1 VAGEATTLFETVVEG
16 DYCIGCGAC
25 AAVPGAPIEM
35 ELDASGRYTPRLTG
49 NGDGAGASVLAVCPF
64 ADEGEHEDEI
74 GARLFGDGAE
84 PHERIGFHMR
94 TWAGHVAEDGYRA
107 AGSSGGL
114 GTWILVELLRR
125 GTVDA
130 VLHVR
135 PRSPDADD
143 SRLFAFDVSRQEDE
157 LRSRAKSRYYPV
169 EMSEALAAVRDRPGR
184 YAVVGVPCYV
194 KAIRRLAAAD
204 PVIGERVRATLALI
218 CGHLKSTRFADST
231 AWQAGIEPGRLEA
244 IDFRHKLPD
253 APANRYGVELR
264 GRGPDGSDRH
274 VVASREDFFGGN
286 WGHGFFKYEACDY
299 CDDVVGETADVT
311 VGDAWLPQYVD
322 DSGGTNVVVA
332 RTPEM
337 AALIEAGIADGR
349 LSLEPISA
357 DAVAESQDAGLRH
370 RREGLSYRLLLKDRA
385 GRWRP
390 RKRVPARE
398 DHLEPRQRRIYAWRI
413 RLARESHRAFAR
425 ALAKRDVSVF
435 EREMTPLMRAH
446 DLEYMPRWRA
456 LASRLKW
463 FLQGRPGPAR
473 RAGVGE

>member
-1 VAGEATTLFETVVEG
+1 MANEVTTLFETVVSG

-25 AAVPGAPIEM
+25 AAVPGSPIRM
-35 ELDASGRYTPRLTG
+35 ELDDSGRYRPRLDG
-49 NGDGAGASVLAVCPF
+49 QGDAPVLAVCPF
-64 ADEGEHEDEI
+64 TNEAEHEDEI
-74 GARLFGDGAE
+74 GRRLFAADCE
-84 PHERIGFHMR
+84 PHDRIGFHMR
-94 TWAGHVAEDGYRA
+94 TWAGHVAEGGYRA

-125 GTVDA
+125 DLVDA

-135 PRSPDADD
+135 PRSPAEDD
-143 SRLFAFDVSRQEDE
+143 PRLFDFTVSGKEDE
-157 LRSRAKSRYYPV
+157 LRERAKSRYYPV
-169 EMSEALAAVRDRPGR
+169 EMSQALATVRRQPGR
-184 YAVVGVPCYV
+184 YALVGVPCFV

-204 PVIGERVRATLALI
+204 PLIAERIRATLALI

-231 AWQAGIEPGRLEA
+231 AWQAGIEPGALEA

-253 APANRYGVELR
+253 APANRYGVELH
-264 GRGPDGSDRH
+264 GRAPDGTPRH
-274 VVASREDFFGGN
+274 VIASREDFFGGN

-322 DSGGTNVVVA
+322 DSAGTNVVVA
-332 RTPEM
+332 RTPET
-337 AALIEAGIADGR
+337 AELIEAGIADGR
-349 LSLEPISA
+349 LALEPISA
-357 DAVAESQDAGLRH
+357 DEVAQSQDAGLRH
-370 RREGLSYRLLLKDRA
+370 RREGLSYRLALTDDA

-390 RKRVPARE
+390 RKRVPASK
-398 DHLEPRQRRIYAWRI
+398 DHLEPRQRRIYAWRV

-425 ALAKRDVSVF
+425 ALAARDVSRF

-446 DLEYMPRWRA
+446 DLQYMPRWRA

-463 FLQGRPGPAR
+463 WVQGRPGPAR
-473 RAGVGE
+473 DPGVGE